1 MLTLP
6 QSVRIY
12 VALDPVDM
20 RKSHH
25 GLAAIVR
32 DRLGLDPLSGH
43 LVFFTNRR
51 GNLAKILFFDR
62 SGLAILFKRL
72 KRGTFQLPTLRQG
85 GRHAEIDHVTLQMI
99 LEGIDLRSV
108 VRRPRYQQAPA
119 ALSDSSA
126 SPIRTAQPV
135 VSGVDP

>member
-32 DRLGLDPLSGH
+32 QLGLDPLSGH
-43 LVFFTNRR
+43 LVFFTNKR
-51 GNLAKILFFDR
+51 GNLAKIIFFDR
-62 SGLAILFKRL
+62 TGLAILYKRL
-72 KRGTFQLPTLRQG
+72 EKGTFQLPRVEEGQTR
-85 GRHAEIDHVTLQMI
+85 AEIDPGSLAMI
-99 LEGIDLRSV
+99 LEGIDLRSA
-108 VRRPRYQQAPA
+108 VRRKRYQRPRTAPA
-119 ALSDSSA
+119 HL
-126 SPIRTAQPV
+126 
-135 VSGVDP
+135 

>member
-32 DRLGLDPLSGH
+32 QLGLDPLSGH
-43 LVFFTNRR
+43 LVFFTNKR
-51 GNLAKILFFDR
+51 GNLAKIIFFDR
-62 SGLAILFKRL
+62 TGLAILYKRL
-72 KRGTFQLPTLRQG
+72 ESGTFQLPRVEEGQTRAG
-85 GRHAEIDHVTLQMI
+85 IDPGSLAMI
-99 LEGIDLRSV
+99 LEGIDLRSA
-108 VRRPRYQQAPA
+108 VRRKRYQRPQPPPA
-119 ALSDSSA
+119 
-126 SPIRTAQPV
+126 
-135 VSGVDP
+135 DP

>member
-32 DRLGLDPLSGH
+32 DRLGLNPLSGH
-43 LVFFTNRR
+43 LVFFRNRR

-72 KRGTFQLPTLRQG
+72 ERGTFQLPPVPPSAT
-85 GRHAEIDHVTLQMI
+85 HAQIDPGDLAMI
-99 LEGIDLRSV
+99 LEGIDLRTA
-108 VRRPRYQQAPA
+108 VRRKRYRHPPE
-119 ALSDSSA
+119 
-126 SPIRTAQPV
+126 PIT
-135 VSGVDP
+135 DC